1 MSGPLS
7 GIRIV
12 EVGTMIAVPAATY
25 QLATQGAEVIKVED
39 VTQGDELRYY
49 GSHKGGMSAWFIN
62 ANGGKRSIAVNLR
75 AEQGKEILWRLL
87 ADADV
92 MIQGF
97 RPGALERLGF
107 GSDAVR
113 ARHPNLVYC
122 SSSGFG
128 PEGPYA
134 DLPVYDPVIQALS
147 GWAGAQTTDDGPS
160 LIHAMV
166 ADKIAALTTAQ
177 ALCAAL
183 VQRAATG
190 TGLHVEMS
198 MLEANIGFVW
208 SDTMMHASLLDDDAT
223 HRPNLAQ
230 TYRLLRCRDGSIAV
244 TAGTDT
250 QWAAFGNALDRPDL
264 VADANLATAAGR
276 ASNVEAWYEA
286 MDSAVAPF
294 SMDEVVRRLRGA
306 DVAVAPV
313 LDPAQVADDPQVA
326 SQNLLREIDHPV
338 AGRVRQPRPTAAWF
352 GGDVSPG
359 PAPLHG
365 EHTDELLTQLGYDD
379 AAVSELRKAGTVGR
393 KS

>member
-1 MSGPLS
+1 
-7 GIRIV
+7 
-12 EVGTMIAVPAATY
+12 MIAVPAATY

-306 DVAVAPV
+306 DVPVAPV

-393 KS
+393 KA

>member
-1 MSGPLS
+1 
-7 GIRIV
+7 
-12 EVGTMIAVPAATY
+12 
-25 QLATQGAEVIKVED
+25 
-39 VTQGDELRYY
+39 
-49 GSHKGGMSAWFIN
+49 
-62 ANGGKRSIAVNLR
+62 
-75 AEQGKEILWRLL
+75 
-87 ADADV
+87 
-92 MIQGF
+92 
-97 RPGALERLGF
+97 
-107 GSDAVR
+107 
-113 ARHPNLVYC
+113 
-122 SSSGFG
+122 
-128 PEGPYA
+128 
-134 DLPVYDPVIQALS
+134 
-147 GWAGAQTTDDGPS
+147 
-160 LIHAMV
+160 
-166 ADKIAALTTAQ
+166 
-177 ALCAAL
+177 
-183 VQRAATG
+183 
-190 TGLHVEMS
+190 
-198 MLEANIGFVW
+198 MLEANIGCVW

-306 DVAVAPV
+306 DVPVAPV
-313 LDPAQVADDPQVA
+313 LDPAQVAAAPQVA
-326 SQNLLREIDHPV
+326 SQNLLREIEHPV

-352 GGDVSPG
+352 GGDVAPG

-393 KS
+393 KA

>member
-306 DVAVAPV
+306 DVPVAPV

-393 KS
+393 KA

>member
-1 MSGPLS
+1 
-7 GIRIV
+7 
-12 EVGTMIAVPAATY
+12 MIAVPAATY

-264 VADANLATAAGR
+264 AADANLATAAGR

-306 DVAVAPV
+306 DVPVAPV

-393 KS
+393 KA

>member
-166 ADKIAALTTAQ
+166 ADKSAALTTAQ

-276 ASNVEAWYEA
+276 ASNAWSCYA
-286 MDSAVAPF
+286 TANATAVLGWCC
-294 SMDEVVRRLRGA
+294 S
-306 DVAVAPV
+306 APV
-313 LDPAQVADDPQVA
+313 NWPRSRR
-326 SQNLLREIDHPV
+326 SQ
-338 AGRVRQPRPTAAWF
+338 
-352 GGDVSPG
+352 
-359 PAPLHG
+359 HG
-365 EHTDELLTQLGYDD
+365 KHL
-379 AAVSELRKAGTVGR
+379 
-393 KS
+393 